1 MDQRTE
7 NTAPSPKSPEEMRIW
22 ERLVEALHEAGQDRT
37 PTQAEFREWLET
49 SHTHES
55 KQADQGG
62 EVKSAKKKRNQ
73 EARTY
78 KDSDSDKTQQKKAA
92 ARKAFVNPILRERGL
107 SILDWAAKAKVTY
120 NTPAFYLKGTRK
132 LTEDSR
138 KKLADALGVAPKE
151 LPD

>member
-22 ERLVEALHEAGQDRT
+22 ERLVEALREAGQDRT

-55 KQADQGG
+55 KQAGQGG
-62 EVKSAKKKRNQ
+62 EVKSGKKNRNQ
-73 EARTY
+73 E
-78 KDSDSDKTQQKKAA
+78 QKKAA
-92 ARKAFVNPILRERGL
+92 ARKAFVNPILRDKGL
-107 SILDWAAKAKVTY
+107 SIGDWAAKAGVTH
-120 NTPAFYLKGTRK
+120 NTPAFYLKGTRN
-132 LTEDSR
+132 LTADSR
-138 KKLADALGVAPKE
+138 KKLADALGIAPKE